1 MSGKSSRSGGLAGS
15 CVGSGGVGEAI
26 GICMPGVITCPGL
39 GEGDAVGICI
49 PGVITCPGLG
59 EGDAVGIC
67 MPGVITC
74 GGEGEGFGFTTL
86 LAGGLRRVRAGVLF
100 FLGAALGL
108 GFGMLC
114 ISCWGNPLTLIANT
128 NAIVLSIRNAF
139 LLLTI
144 QFISPLWLSPRS
156 ERTNAS

>member
-1 MSGKSSRSGGLAGS
+1 M
-15 CVGSGGVGEAI
+15 
-26 GICMPGVITCPGL
+26 
-39 GEGDAVGICI
+39 

-86 LAGGLRRVRAGVLF
+86 LAGGLRLVRVGALF
-100 FLGAALGL
+100 FFGAALGF

-114 ISCWGNPLTLIANT
+114 ISCWGNPLTLTANT
-128 NAIVLSIRNAF
+128 SASTLTIRSVL

-144 QFISPLWLSPRS
+144 QFISPLCLKPAK
-156 ERTNAS
+156 RTEE